1 MSSPLAITIIGAGN
15 LGKSLIG
22 GLLDAGLTGRENLRA
37 TVAPDEDPSE
47 VAERFGVRCTAGGNL
62 EAVRGAD
69 VIIIAVKPP
78 YVGPVAA
85 EIRGGLSDAQMI
97 ISFAAAVPIALIEN
111 ALGKPMPVFRAM
123 PNIAMTV
130 RESATALCANTQ
142 VNAGQRKLAEEI
154 FRTVG
159 TVCWVDESKMHAVTG
174 LSGSGPAY
182 VCLLIEGLIAGGLDA
197 GLPHAVARE
206 LAQQTLLG
214 AAKLCRDSG
223 EHPAALRDKVTTPGG
238 TTIAGLR
245 AMESGGVRAAL
256 MAAVDAATKRSME
269 LSSALGDSVKK

>member
-1 MSSPLAITIIGAGN
+1 MPSPLAITIIGAGN
-15 LGKSLIG
+15 LGKSLIA
-22 GLLDAGLTGRENLRA
+22 GLLDARLSGRENLRA
-37 TVAPDEDPSE
+37 TVAPDEDPS
-47 VAERFGVRCTAGGNL
+47 VVSERFGVRCTAGGNV
-62 EAVRGAD
+62 EAVLGAD
-69 VIIIAVKPP
+69 VIVIAVKPP
-78 YVGPVAA
+78 HVAPVIA
-85 EIRGGLSDAQMI
+85 EIRDGLGAGQMI
-97 ISFAAAVPIALIEN
+97 ISFAAAVPISLIEG

-130 RESATALCANTQ
+130 RESATALCSNSR
-142 VNAGQRKLAEEI
+142 VNADQRKLAEEI

-159 TVCWVDESKMHAVTG
+159 TVCWVDEPKMHAVTG

-182 VCLLIEGLIAGGLDA
+182 VCLLIEGLIAGGIDA

-206 LAQQTLLG
+206 LAQQTILG

-245 AMESGGVRAAL
+245 ALESGGVRAAL
-256 MAAVDAATKRSME
+256 MAAVEAATRRSME
-269 LSSALGDSVKK
+269 LSSALGDSGKK

>member
-1 MSSPLAITIIGAGN
+1 MSSPLAITVIGAGN

-22 GLLDAGLTGRENLRA
+22 GLLDAGLTGKESVRA
-37 TVAPDEDPSE
+37 TVAPGEDAASVSE
-47 VAERFGVRCTAGGNL
+47 QFGVRCTAGGNI
-62 EAVRGAD
+62 EAVQGAD
-69 VIIIAVKPP
+69 VVVIAVKPP
-78 YVGPVAA
+78 HVATVIA
-85 EIRGGLSDAQMI
+85 DFRDGLNPKQMI
-97 ISFAAAVPIALIEN
+97 ISFAAAVPISLIEG

-130 RESATALCANTQ
+130 RESATAICANAQ
-142 VNAGQRKLAEEI
+142 ASGEQRELAEKI

-182 VCLLIEGLIAGGLDA
+182 VCLLVEGLIAGGIEA

-206 LAQQTLLG
+206 LAQQTILG
-214 AAKLCRDSG
+214 AARLCRDCG
-223 EHPAALRDKVTTPGG
+223 EHPASLRDKVTTPGG

-245 AMESGGVRAAL
+245 ALESGGVRAAL
-256 MAAVDAATKRSME
+256 MAAVDAATRRSME
-269 LSSALGDSVKK
+269 LSSALGDSGKK

>member
-1 MSSPLAITIIGAGN
+1 
-15 LGKSLIG
+15 
-22 GLLDAGLTGRENLRA
+22 
-37 TVAPDEDPSE
+37 V
-47 VAERFGVRCTAGGNL
+47 
-62 EAVRGAD
+62 
-69 VIIIAVKPP
+69 
-78 YVGPVAA
+78 
-85 EIRGGLSDAQMI
+85 I
-97 ISFAAAVPIALIEN
+97 ISFAAAVPISLIEN

-130 RESATALCANTQ
+130 RESATALCSNSQ
-142 VNAGQRKLAEEI
+142 VNADQRKLAEDI

-159 TVCWVDESKMHAVTG
+159 TVCWVEESKMHAVTG

-182 VCLLIEGLIAGGLDA
+182 VCFLIEGLIAGGLDA

-245 AMESGGVRAAL
+245 AMEDGGVRAAL
-256 MAAVDAATKRSME
+256 MAAVEAATRRSME
-269 LSSALGDSVKK
+269 LSAALGDSGKK